1 MASAAA
7 GEARSG
13 DGGARLG
20 REGGG
25 DRRLGSAQRARQAA
39 ATGISTHA
47 EPSGEALQ
55 LSALRLTDERHD
67 VPVAAARSAGGR
79 GGGAEAG
86 SWPAAAAAAGAARA
100 ATGHVDSSTT
110 FEPAGDLTV
119 ERTAD
124 WATCLDIIKAA
135 WVSYK
140 HNMSD
145 GRHESGCD
153 DRNISDIYT
162 L

>member
-1 MASAAA
+1 VACTGRARPMASAAA

-47 EPSGEALQ
+47 EPAGEALQ
-55 LSALRLTDERHD
+55 LSALRLTDERDD

-79 GGGAEAG
+79 GVGVGTDGSIDVEDVNDNKIGGGKRLAPLRMPPSAHASAG
-86 SWPAAAAAAGAARA
+86 QLRAHARPLRQLSI
-100 ATGHVDSSTT
+100 DSRS
-110 FEPAGDLTV
+110 
-119 ERTAD
+119 
-124 WATCLDIIKAA
+124 
-135 WVSYK
+135 
-140 HNMSD
+140 
-145 GRHESGCD
+145 GRV
-153 DRNISDIYT
+153 